1 MRLLESA
8 AAGLVLLALGVV
20 IVLALLGVAIGYLL
34 RPLAYG
40 ERRRGIAPAAR
51 ELNPAHADQR
61 DYGDEDPGVAVP
73 VRPESLYCVCCGHR
87 ATTLASA
94 PTPGACPDC
103 GGTRWGSRPDLPILG
118 EPKELL
124 P

>member
-40 ERRRGIAPAAR
+40 ERRCGIAPVAR
-51 ELNPAHADQR
+51 ELDPAPADQR

-73 VRPESLYCVCCGHR
+73 VRPESLYCVRCGHR
-87 ATTLASA
+87 EVVLASA
-94 PTPGACPDC
+94 PMPGPCPDC
-103 GGTRWGSRPDLPILG
+103 AGTAWGNRPDLPILG
-118 EPKELL
+118 EPKELR